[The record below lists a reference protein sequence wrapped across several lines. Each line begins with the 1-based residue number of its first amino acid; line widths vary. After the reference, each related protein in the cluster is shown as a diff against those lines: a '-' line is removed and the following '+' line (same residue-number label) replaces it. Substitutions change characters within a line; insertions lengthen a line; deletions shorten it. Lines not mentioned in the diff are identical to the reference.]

1 MNTFFD
7 LREFLIVILK
17 KTKLCIVLT
26 VLCVLGG
33 SLIRFVPLMVEY
45 ITFQEPTIESTQQ
58 LAENFPY
65 KYQARRTLY
74 FEPKYENVDGL
85 IVDQT
90 PSIVTA
96 YLACYQNKEVLQPL
110 VDKYYTDVAKDFLQ
124 YNEKLVEYNYSTK
137 AILEEIYTPAEFYGV
152 VTIKPVGSTEEK
164 IGNYVN
170 IYATTGDRDL
180 SESMVTDAEEL
191 LSSYVKN
198 LVGDYHYTITEGQ
211 LGEIM
216 PQASSGLIPKPLSG
230 SSSQVATRL
239 ELSYIAK
246 RSIKGAIWGLGGGI
260 GLSVILCFFFH
271 CLSLNITTEED
282 LKGYPVP
289 VLASVKIKGKK
300 RFLGF
305 VDDWIDILEGNNQ
318 NCSSYEEAGKLV
330 SAYLH
335 AMEPV
340 STGHIVVTGAGN
352 VRELEKFGEE
362 LHKAE
367 PEYSISMSGS
377 ITTSS
382 ETVEKISN
390 ALGAILFESLG
401 YSNRQEIQ
409 KEITCIQQLGKKVYG
424 IVLEK

>member
-17 KTKLCIVLT
+17 KAKLCIILT
-26 VLCVLGG
+26 FLCILGG
-33 SLIRFVPLMVEY
+33 GMIRFIPLMVEY

-58 LAENFPY
+58 MAENFPY

-74 FEPKYENVDGL
+74 LEPKYENVDGL
-85 IVDQT
+85 AVDQT
-90 PSIVTA
+90 PNIVNA

-110 VDKYYTDVAKDFLQ
+110 LDKYYTDVAKDYMQ

-137 AILEEIYTPAEFYGV
+137 SILENVYTPSEFYGV
-152 VTIKPVGSTEEK
+152 VTVKVVGSTEEK
-164 IGNYVN
+164 IGNYIN
-170 IYATTGDRDL
+170 IYATTGDGNL

-198 LVGDYHYTITEGQ
+198 LVGEYQYTITEGQ
-211 LGEIM
+211 LGEIT
-216 PQASSGLIPKPLSG
+216 PQASAGLIPKSLSSG
-230 SSSQVATRL
+230 SSQAAARL

-246 RSIKGAIWGLGGGI
+246 RSIKGAIWGFGGGI
-260 GLSVILCFFFH
+260 GLSVVLCFFFH

-282 LKGYPVP
+282 LKRYAVP
-289 VLASVKIKGKK
+289 VLASVKINEKK

-305 VDDWIDILEGNNQ
+305 IDHWIDVLEGNNQ

-335 AMEPV
+335 AMEPI
-340 STGHIVVTGAGN
+340 SSGSIVVTGAGHMS
-352 VRELEKFGEE
+352 ELEKFGAE
-362 LHKAE
+362 LHKAD
-367 PEYSISMSGS
+367 PAYSISMSRA
-377 ITTSS
+377 ITTSAD
-382 ETVEKISN
+382 TVEKVSG
-390 ALGAILFESLG
+390 ALGTVLFESLG
-401 YSNRQEIQ
+401 YSNKQEIQ
-409 KEITCIQQLGKKVYG
+409 KEISRIEQLGKKVYG

>member
-7 LREFLIVILK
+7 LREFFIVILRK
-17 KTKLCIVLT
+17 AKLCIVLT
-26 VLCVLGG
+26 SLCVLGG
-33 SLIRFVPLMVEY
+33 CMIRFVPLIIEY
-45 ITFQEPTIESTQQ
+45 VTFQEPSIESTQQ
-58 LAENFPY
+58 LAEDFPY
-65 KYQARRTLY
+65 KYQARRTL
-74 FEPKYENVDGL
+74 FLDSKYENIEGL
-85 IVDQT
+85 VVDQT
-90 PSIVTA
+90 PTIANA

-110 VDKYYTDVAKDFLQ
+110 VDKYYTDAAKDFIQ
-124 YNEKLVEYNYSTK
+124 YNEKLVEYNYNTK
-137 AILEEIYTPAEFYGV
+137 AILEEVYTPAKFYDV
-152 VTIKPVGSTEEK
+152 VSIKVVGSTEEK
-164 IGNYVN
+164 IGNYIN
-170 IYATTGDRDL
+170 IYATTGSRDL
-180 SESMVTDAEEL
+180 SEDIVTDAEKL
-191 LSSYVKN
+191 LSSYVQN
-198 LVGDYHYTITEGQ
+198 LVGEYHYTITEGQ

-216 PQASSGLIPKPLSG
+216 PQASAGLIPKSLSG

-239 ELSYIAK
+239 ELSYILK

-282 LKGYPVP
+282 LKGYSVP

-300 RFLGF
+300 HFLGF

-335 AMEPV
+335 AMESV

-352 VRELEKFGEE
+352 VRELERFGEE

-367 PEYSISMSGS
+367 PEYSISMSDS

-382 ETVEKISN
+382 DTVEKISN

-401 YSNRQEIQ
+401 YSNKQEIQ
-409 KEITCIQQLGKKVYG
+409 KEITRIEQLGKKVYG